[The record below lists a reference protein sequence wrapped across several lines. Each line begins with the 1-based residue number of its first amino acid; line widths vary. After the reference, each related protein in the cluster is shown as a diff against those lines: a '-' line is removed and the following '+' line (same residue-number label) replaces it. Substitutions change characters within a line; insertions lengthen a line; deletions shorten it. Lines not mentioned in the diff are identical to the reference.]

1 MRVFAVLHFDAFLNI
16 QAAYNRKRIPP
27 YLHVL
32 GFNQK
37 GKELLSLIKQTASL
51 PIITQYNQLR
61 KLSPYAKTLFELET
75 TATDLYGLS
84 TPQVQPC
91 GKEFT
96 QGIVTALC
104 NER

>member
-1 MRVFAVLHFDAFLNI
+1 MKKSSFVAMILGTVDV
-16 QAAYNRKRIPP
+16 YKRQ
-27 YLHVL
+27 VL

>member
-1 MRVFAVLHFDAFLNI
+1 M
-16 QAAYNRKRIPP
+16 
-27 YLHVL
+27 
-32 GFNQK
+32 
-37 GKELLSLIKQTASL
+37 
-51 PIITQYNQLR
+51 ITQYHQLR
-61 KLSPYAKTLFELET
+61 KLSPYAKTLFDLEA

-91 GKEFT
+91 SKEFT

>member
-1 MRVFAVLHFDAFLNI
+1 MCWVLT
-16 QAAYNRKRIPP
+16 K
-27 YLHVL
+27 
-32 GFNQK
+32 K

-75 TATDLYGLS
+75 TATDLWIIHSAGATLW
-84 TPQVQPC
+84 Q
-91 GKEFT
+91 KEFT